1 MADQKPTEA
10 AEEAATAPEA
20 PATKPAPDSKPV
32 AVKFEKSWGLYNKGE
47 TAGFTP
53 EKAEW
58 LIAQKLAVKA

>member
-10 AEEAATAPEA
+10 AEEAAKTPEA
-20 PATKPAPDSKPV
+20 PATNPAPDSKSV
-32 AVKFEKSWGLYNKGE
+32 AVTFEKAWGLYNKGE